1 MLVTAKTPG
10 FKYCQ
15 DLLDPAG
22 IQLNGNG
29 ACDIRVYNPDF
40 FRRVLRD
47 GTLGLGEAYM
57 DGWWECDSIDELFCR
72 GLNAGLEEVIRKKFR
87 FLAFHLLVRIF
98 NRQSYKRAFLVGKKH
113 YDIGNDLFQVM
124 LDPYMNYSCGYWSD
138 AKDLNCAQEAKMN
151 LICQKLQLKPGM
163 RVLDVGCGTGLSGH
177 ALVAAGFTDI
187 VGVDISADSLG
198 LAAGREVYRE
208 LQQVNLK
215 VLPTPFGDNSFDAL
229 TCVGVLTYL
238 DDTGGMLREFCRLVK
253 PGGHIV
259 FTSRDDLYAER
270 DFPTLMRALAEE
282 KRWRSLY
289 ESPPSPYLP
298 GNQDFG
304 ESIQVIYSVLEV
316 RA

>member
-1 MLVTAKTPG
+1 MGTEREERSVDTSW
-10 FKYCQ
+10 
-15 DLLDPAG
+15 LLDNSTDAASVEQYYDDWASRYDEELSDWDYRSPDETARLLAG
-22 IQLNGNG
+22 Y
-29 ACDIRVYNPDF
+29 APPS
-40 FRRVLRD
+40 
-47 GTLGLGEAYM
+47 A
-57 DGWWECDSIDELFCR
+57 
-72 GLNAGLEEVIRKKFR
+72 
-87 FLAFHLLVRIF
+87 
-98 NRQSYKRAFLVGKKH
+98 
-113 YDIGNDLFQVM
+113 
-124 LDPYMNYSCGYWSD
+124 
-138 AKDLNCAQEAKMN
+138 
-151 LICQKLQLKPGM
+151 

-238 DDTGGMLREFCRLVK
+238 DDTGGTLREFCRLVK

-304 ESIQVIYSVLEV
+304 ESIQVIFSVLEV